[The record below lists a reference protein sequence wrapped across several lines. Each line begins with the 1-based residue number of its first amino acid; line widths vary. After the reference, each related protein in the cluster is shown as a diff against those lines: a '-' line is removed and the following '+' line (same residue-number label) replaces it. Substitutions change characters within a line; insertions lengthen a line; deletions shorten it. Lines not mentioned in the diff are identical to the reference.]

1 MKDDIFFERIEKIRG
16 KLYRIAY
23 PYFNSESLA
32 VDMVDEAI
40 YRAYLKKRQ
49 LRQEEYMETW
59 FVRILINLCNT
70 KYKRYKKQAG
80 IEEMPE
86 EATYADFENLPLK
99 DAMAKLP
106 EQYCEVIVLKYFG
119 GYTISEIG
127 KMLNIPQG
135 TIATRM
141 RKALELL
148 RLDMTE

>member
-23 PYFNSESLA
+23 PYFNSESLV

-59 FVRILINLCNT
+59 LVRILINLCNT

-106 EQYCEVIVLKYFG
+106 KQYCEVIVLKYFG